1 MDRAVRSRLNPIDR
15 GRPFA
20 TSIPAND
27 SCSVTVAPG
36 CKAARVDLAR
46 EQAVREALFVHL
58 DSLMATAPNGN
69 LRWDQTASFTFA
81 GETFSVR
88 QTRGRGINKPANLD
102 AALSITTAFTPFGY
116 EPPYEDSVGPDGH
129 PRYKYEGTDP
139 NLASNRALRRC
150 LDFRLPLAY
159 FIGVDRGLYHPL
171 YPVYLLAE
179 DPQRH
184 EFTVGL
190 DPTEVGIDLA
200 NLTAAQ
206 RRYALRETKVRI
218 HQPIFRQRVLHA
230 YAETCAVCRLRHA
243 ELLDAAHIISD
254 ALPHGDP
261 IVPNGIA
268 LCKIHHAAYDR
279 NFLGI
284 RPDYTVE
291 INSKLLNEVD
301 GPMLKHGLQ
310 EMDGTLITV
319 PRARPS
325 RPDPE
330 RLEVRYGEFRQA
342 S

>member
-230 YAETCAVCRLRHA
+230 YAETCAVCRLWNA
-243 ELLDAAHIISD
+243 ELLDAAHIISA

-319 PRARPS
+319 PRAKPS